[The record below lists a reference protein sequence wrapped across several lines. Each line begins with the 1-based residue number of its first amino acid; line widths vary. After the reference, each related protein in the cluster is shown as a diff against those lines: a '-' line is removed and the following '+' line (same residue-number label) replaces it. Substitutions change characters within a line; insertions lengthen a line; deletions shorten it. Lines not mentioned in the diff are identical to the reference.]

1 MLWRYA
7 LRRALAAIP
16 VVMGVTTVT
25 FLLMKVTAGNYVPG
39 LDLNPDLRPEDAAK
53 IRHQLGVDQ
62 PLYVQ
67 YWRGGGG
74 VSRPAAS
81 ARPRRDGPPV
91 LEHIGVRLP
100 ASLELTLTAILIGVA
115 LAIPIGVVSAL
126 RRGSRVDHQLTAV
139 SVAGF

>member
-16 VVMGVTTVT
+16 VVLGVTTVT

-39 LDLNPDLRPEDAAK
+39 LDLNPDLRPEDVVR

-67 YWRGGGG
+67 YLQWIAG
-74 VSRPAAS
+74 VFLHGDFGRSLLDVTS
-81 ARPRRDGPPV
+81 V
-91 LEHIGVRLP
+91 VQHILVRLP
-100 ASLELTLTAILIGVA
+100 ASLE
-115 LAIPIGVVSAL
+115 
-126 RRGSRVDHQLTAV
+126 
-139 SVAGF
+139 

>member
-67 YWRGGGG
+67 YLQWVGGGFPHADFC
-74 VSRPAAS
+74 RAL
-81 ARPRRDGPPV
+81 RDGTPV
-91 LEHIGVRLP
+91 LEQLSVRLP
-100 ASLELTLTAILIGVA
+100 ASLHL
-115 LAIPIGVVSAL
+115 
-126 RRGSRVDHQLTAV
+126 
-139 SVAGF
+139 